1 MPLVHK
7 SRLGLVV
14 GFLSGSRFPWL
25 RMLRLTQARFRREA
39 KAYSFSIAETNYNVG
54 IGLTKSR
61 LAAT

>member
-1 MPLVHK
+1 
-7 SRLGLVV
+7 
-14 GFLSGSRFPWL
+14 L